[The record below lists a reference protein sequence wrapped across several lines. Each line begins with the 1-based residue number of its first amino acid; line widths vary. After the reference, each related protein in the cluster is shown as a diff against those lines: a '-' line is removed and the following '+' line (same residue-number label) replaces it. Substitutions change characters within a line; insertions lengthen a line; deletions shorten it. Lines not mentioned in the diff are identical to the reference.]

1 MMSGNTRKESGE
13 LRDEVVLEGLTEIR
27 VHGVGGTPP
36 SYLLS
41 DMGPKQVGGD
51 RIAGFYRTSDD
62 LGRHREAYSWG
73 GLTSR
78 SPLRAVLWIAL
89 LPAMLANMAGW
100 MARPPVK
107 WRSSNTQ
114 EETAPTTWA
123 FRWFARLAALALTV
137 NTAVLITMLSLDTF
151 AYQCLGQQQC
161 RDPLWG
167 LLNAPP
173 YQSPGIRLALG
184 VTLPIVIVALVYLFS
199 HVSRSRYERVEPP
212 TPTATRPV
220 DVAEGLTAAA
230 QRGGLRNPGFWSG
243 RRWHRNLSR
252 LHLMAGI
259 AVVSGMLSWSVSQ
272 LGEVM
277 HLDSDWTVTA
287 ARIIC
292 GVSIAVVLWVMWML
306 RLDKAHNG
314 RTGGALIISL
324 VVLAAAIAVAL
335 LLPVKLSGVGEGSPA
350 VTQPAGVL
358 PGIETSLYSG
368 LILIGLLLVPLMCQ
382 QMVAC
387 AARLGKLGTKDGPD
401 SGVKF
406 KVFPFAAP
414 VVMNIV
420 ALVLV
425 NSALLSLI
433 VLVAEVLGEVG
444 YGSGPGTAAMPAPT
458 LWILKPVIA
467 VTAALAL
474 DLAILV
480 VVFGAT
486 VWIWLIIR
494 RRGMARRLV
503 ATLKE
508 QYKVQGGQAGIYIPL
523 SSRGTGSRRN
533 AWKQSAFD
541 ATPYQDSVPAVE
553 TAVNTPAGGN
563 TLAGNDGTT
572 SANRWVRKIALMT
585 LLARNTR
592 NLAAILLI
600 STAVVGLGGA
610 VTAITL
616 GLYPVPWL
624 VQVVTWVSVGS
635 PVVYAAIVRI
645 VFTQEHLRKAFMT
658 PFDVGTFFPRSFHP
672 FAPPCYTERAV
683 PELTRRIWYLHDQK
697 GRVVLTAHSQG
708 SIIAAA
714 VLARRT
720 DLREASVVGLL
731 SLGSPLTKLYRWA
744 FPALFSDELLKDLAN
759 GDGGFSPVHWVNVHY
774 KTDYIGGPVET
785 VGWPR
790 NGALDVC
797 LVDPATHW
805 YVFGQP
811 LPHILSHTG
820 YWADDNFWRE
830 VNVMCNE
837 VNEMCRKIE
846 QPPEEPADNGQV
858 PNAPD
863 PTTPV
868 PYQ

>member
-1 MMSGNTRKESGE
+1 M
-13 LRDEVVLEGLTEIR
+13 
-27 VHGVGGTPP
+27 
-36 SYLLS
+36 
-41 DMGPKQVGGD
+41 
-51 RIAGFYRTSDD
+51 
-62 LGRHREAYSWG
+62 
-73 GLTSR
+73 
-78 SPLRAVLWIAL
+78 
-89 LPAMLANMAGW
+89 
-100 MARPPVK
+100 
-107 WRSSNTQ
+107 
-114 EETAPTTWA
+114 
-123 FRWFARLAALALTV
+123 AALALTV

-161 RDPLWG
+161 RGPLWG

-173 YQSPGIRLALG
+173 YEFPGVRLALG
-184 VTLPIVIVALVYLFS
+184 VALPVVIVGLIYIFS
-199 HVSRSRYERVEPP
+199 HVSRNRYERVEPP
-212 TPTATRPV
+212 APDTTRPV
-220 DVAEGLTAAA
+220 DAADGLSAAA
-230 QRGGLRNPGFWSG
+230 QKGGLRSPGFWSG
-243 RRWHRNLSR
+243 RRWHRHLSR
-252 LHLMAGI
+252 LHLTAGI

-277 HLDSDWTVTA
+277 NLQSDWTVTA
-287 ARIIC
+287 ARIVC
-292 GVSIAVVLWVMWML
+292 WVSIGVVLVTVGML
-306 RLDKAHNG
+306 GWDKAHELHT
-314 RTGGALIISL
+314 RLALIASL

-335 LLPVKLSGVGEGSPA
+335 MLPVELTGVDKGSPA

-358 PGIETSLYSG
+358 PGIEVSLYWG
-368 LILIGLLLVPLMCQ
+368 LILIGLLVFPLMCQ
-382 QMVAC
+382 QVVAWAVRLRKSQKTGDG
-387 AARLGKLGTKDGPD
+387 AAAGD
-401 SGVKF
+401 KF

-414 VVMNIV
+414 VVMNLV

-444 YGSGPGTAAMPAPT
+444 YGSGPGAEVVSGST

-480 VVFGAT
+480 VAFGVT
-486 VWIWLIIR
+486 VGIWLWIR
-494 RRGMARRLV
+494 PKGMARHLV
-503 ATLKE
+503 TPLTN
-508 QYKVQGGQAGIYIPL
+508 QYNAPGGNGMYIPVSL
-523 SSRGTGSRRN
+523 RGTGSSRKK

-541 ATPYQDSVPAVE
+541 ATPYEDSVPPVE
-553 TAVNTPAGGN
+553 TAVDAPAPGVTP
-563 TLAGNDGTT
+563 AGNDGTPA
-572 SANRWVRKIALMT
+572 ANKWVRKIARMI

-600 STAVVGLGGA
+600 LTAVVGLGGA
-610 VTAITL
+610 VVAITV

-683 PELTRRIWYLHDQK
+683 PELTRRIWYLHDHN

-714 VLARRT
+714 VLARKADPKET
-720 DLREASVVGLL
+720 SYVGLL

-744 FPALFSDELLKDLAN
+744 FPALFSDELLKSLAE
-759 GDGGFSPVHWVNVHY
+759 GAGGFSPVHWVNVHY
-774 KTDYIGGPVET
+774 KTDYIGGPVKT
-785 VGWPR
+785 DGWSR
-790 NGALDVC
+790 DGKFDVC

-830 VNVMCNE
+830 VNIMCNE
-837 VNEMCRKIE
+837 VNEKCQRLE
-846 QPPEEPADNGQV
+846 LPPEEPSGNGEV
-858 PNAPD
+858 PVAPD
-863 PTTPV
+863 PTLPV